1 MKLYLQYFSM
11 LVRCQMQ
18 YKFSFWMMV
27 VGHFFMSFSLFFS
40 IFFLFSRF
48 GEVDGF
54 TFPEIL
60 LCFAVVSMAFS
71 SAECFAR
78 GFDVFPRLIK
88 SGDLDRILLRPRS
101 VIFQVLCSNIE
112 FSRLGRFLQA
122 LLILIYAVLTS
133 GFAWSFDKIIALFLM
148 LTGGFVTFSGLFIL
162 YAAFSF
168 FTIDGLEF
176 MNIFTDG
183 AKEFGRYPFSV
194 YGEGILKFLTFGIP
208 LALFQY
214 YPLLYLTGRSDRIGL
229 IFLPLIGFLFLI
241 PCYAFF
247 RFGLRRY
254 QSVGS

>member
-101 VIFQVLCSNIE
+101 VIFQVLCSNIPGWGG
-112 FSRLGRFLQA
+112 FCRRCWFCSMPFCPAGLHGPLIKLSRCFWCWPAA
-122 LLILIYAVLTS
+122 LLPFRHY
-133 GFAWSFDKIIALFLM
+133 LFC
-148 LTGGFVTFSGLFIL
+148 TRHS
-162 YAAFSF
+162 AF
-168 FTIDGLEF
+168 
-176 MNIFTDG
+176 
-183 AKEFGRYPFSV
+183 
-194 YGEGILKFLTFGIP
+194 
-208 LALFQY
+208 
-214 YPLLYLTGRSDRIGL
+214 LL
-229 IFLPLIGFLFLI
+229 
-241 PCYAFF
+241 
-247 RFGLRRY
+247 
-254 QSVGS
+254 

>member
-1 MKLYLQYFSM
+1 MKLYLQYFAM

-40 IFFLFSRF
+40 IFFLFTRF

-60 LCFAVVSMAFS
+60 LCFSVVSMAFS

-133 GFAWSFDKIIALFLM
+133 GFVWSFDKIIALFLM
-148 LTGGFVTFSGLFIL
+148 LTGGFVTFSALFIL

-214 YPLLYLTGRSDRIGL
+214 YPLLYLTGRSNHIGL

>member
-78 GFDVFPRLIK
+78 GFDVFPR
-88 SGDLDRILLRPRS
+88 S
-101 VIFQVLCSNIE
+101 
-112 FSRLGRFLQA
+112 
-122 LLILIYAVLTS
+122 T
-133 GFAWSFDKIIALFLM
+133 GFCFAP
-148 LTGGFVTFSGLFIL
+148 
-162 YAAFSF
+162 AA
-168 FTIDGLEF
+168 
-176 MNIFTDG
+176 
-183 AKEFGRYPFSV
+183 
-194 YGEGILKFLTFGIP
+194 
-208 LALFQY
+208 
-214 YPLLYLTGRSDRIGL
+214 
-229 IFLPLIGFLFLI
+229 
-241 PCYAFF
+241 
-247 RFGLRRY
+247 
-254 QSVGS
+254 